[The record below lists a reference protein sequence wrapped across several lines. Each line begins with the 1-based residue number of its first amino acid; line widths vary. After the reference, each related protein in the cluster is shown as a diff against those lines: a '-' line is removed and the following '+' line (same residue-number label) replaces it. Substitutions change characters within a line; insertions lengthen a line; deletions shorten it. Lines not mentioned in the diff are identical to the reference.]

1 MQSLTARQYLPLFVP
16 KLFTVLRSGYGIRD
30 LRADA
35 IAGLTVAIVALPLAM
50 ALAIAS
56 GTTPEKGLYTAIVAG
71 FLISALGGSRVQI
84 GGPTAAFI
92 PVVFVVIQK
101 FGYGGLILC
110 TLLAG
115 LMLIAAGLLRLGTL
129 MKYMPQP
136 VITGFTA
143 GIAVSI
149 FSSQVKDALGLRMG
163 TPPAE
168 FLSRWTAYAQH
179 IATTQPV
186 AVVLTLL
193 GLGVILALRRWRP
206 GWPAFLFALL
216 VCTAISMGFALPAE
230 TIGSRFGA
238 LPSALPTFDFPH
250 IPFERT
256 RELLPSSFTIA
267 FLAGVES
274 LLSAVV
280 ADGMTGGRHRSNAE
294 LVAQGVAN
302 CASALFGGLPATGAI
317 ARTATNVR
325 AGGRTPV
332 AGMLHALFL
341 LVFMLVLAPYMRYV
355 PLAALAAVLLMV
367 AWNISE
373 VEAFRHTLS
382 APKGDRLVLL
392 LTFFLTV
399 FFDLTVAIEAGLVAA
414 AFVFMFRMADAF
426 EVSAG
431 VKLVEENGEDEAGV
445 DLKQRDRLPKGV
457 EAFQISGALFFGAAN
472 RLDDLLDQF
481 RVPPKVFI
489 LRMRLVP
496 LIDASGVHALQAL
509 LERCHRR
516 GIVLVI
522 SGLQPQPQRVIAQ
535 MQLHPREGE
544 LHFTDNFDAALRL
557 ARKLVVADPLMKPPM
572 NDFRVVSALTIA
584 GSDSGGGAGIQADLK
599 TFAAHRVHGLSAI
612 ATLTAQHTCGVTAIE
627 VPPVSFLR
635 AQIDACFDDFD
646 IGAVKLGMLATAE
659 VIDAVADALERHRP
673 RHVVLDPVMVA
684 TSGAC
689 LLEPHALETL
699 RKRLLPLATL
709 VTPNLPEAEL
719 LLGLSIDGV
728 SAMRDAC
735 SRLIDQG
742 ARAVL
747 LKGGH
752 LAGNGDVVDLLADA
766 SGVQEFHHPR
776 LQLEAHGTGCTL
788 ASAVTANLCLGLP
801 LADACRAAGDYV
813 HAALRGGYRPGRSD
827 IVVLDHFGAARDG

>member
-1 MQSLTARQYLPLFVP
+1 VQSLTAKQYLPLFVP
-16 KLFTVLRSGYGIRD
+16 KLFTVLRDGYGFND

-35 IAGLTVAIVALPLAM
+35 IAALTVAIVALPLAM

-56 GTTPEKGLYTAIVAG
+56 GTTPEKGLYTAIIAG

-84 GGPTAAFI
+84 GGPTAAFV

-115 LMLIAAGLLRLGTL
+115 LMLITAGLLRLGTL

-149 FSSQVKDALGLRMG
+149 FSSQIKDALGLQMG

-168 FLSRWTAYAQH
+168 FIPRWTTYAQH
-179 IATTQPV
+179 IATTQLA

-193 GLGVILALRRWRP
+193 GLGVIFALRRWRP
-206 GWPAFLFALL
+206 GWPGFLIALL
-216 VCTAISMGFALPAE
+216 VCTAICLGFALPAE
-230 TIGSRFGA
+230 TIGSRFGT

-294 LVAQGVAN
+294 LVAQGIAN
-302 CASALFGGLPATGAI
+302 SASALFGGLPATGAI

-325 AGGRTPV
+325 AGGRSPV
-332 AGMLHALFL
+332 SGMLHAVFL
-341 LVFMLVLAPYMRYV
+341 LIFMLVLAPFMRYV
-355 PLAALAAVLLMV
+355 PLAALAAVLLVV

-414 AFVFMFRMADAF
+414 SFVFMFRMADAF
-426 EVSAG
+426 EVSSG
-431 VKLVEENGEDEAGV
+431 VKLVEESGEDEAVGS
-445 DLKQRDRLPKGV
+445 DLSQRDRLPTGV

-481 RVPPKVFI
+481 RVAPKVFI

-496 LIDASGVHALQAL
+496 LIDASGVHALKAL

-516 GIVLVI
+516 GIVLIV

-544 LHFTDNFDAALRL
+544 LHFVSDFDAALALAQRL
-557 ARKLVVADPLMKPPM
+557 VAPDP
-572 NDFRVVSALTIA
+572 
-584 GSDSGGGAGIQADLK
+584 SD
-599 TFAAHRVHGLSAI
+599 
-612 ATLTAQHTCGVTAIE
+612 
-627 VPPVSFLR
+627 
-635 AQIDACFDDFD
+635 
-646 IGAVKLGMLATAE
+646 ATA
-659 VIDAVADALERHRP
+659 
-673 RHVVLDPVMVA
+673 
-684 TSGAC
+684 
-689 LLEPHALETL
+689 
-699 RKRLLPLATL
+699 
-709 VTPNLPEAEL
+709 
-719 LLGLSIDGV
+719 
-728 SAMRDAC
+728 
-735 SRLIDQG
+735 
-742 ARAVL
+742 
-747 LKGGH
+747 
-752 LAGNGDVVDLLADA
+752 
-766 SGVQEFHHPR
+766 
-776 LQLEAHGTGCTL
+776 
-788 ASAVTANLCLGLP
+788 
-801 LADACRAAGDYV
+801 
-813 HAALRGGYRPGRSD
+813 
-827 IVVLDHFGAARDG
+827 